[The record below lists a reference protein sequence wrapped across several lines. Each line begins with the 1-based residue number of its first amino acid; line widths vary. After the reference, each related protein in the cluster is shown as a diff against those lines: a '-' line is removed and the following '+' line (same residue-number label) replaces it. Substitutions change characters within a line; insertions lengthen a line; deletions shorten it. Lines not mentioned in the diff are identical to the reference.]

1 MSYPRAAWVAAVT
14 SLVLAACGSGGAAGQ
29 RAAFR
34 SAFAGQRASVNRI
47 AVELRA
53 TLDQAGPDPDALLA
67 DSFSAL
73 GARAAQKAE
82 RSRSSPTRRLTT
94 PGYAIWAQRSW
105 PWPTGSVT
113 CQRRPPSTSLRPR
126 APRCGR
132 CAPDA
137 ADVMQAEAWLAQD
150 LGLAAG

>member
-73 GARAAQKAE
+73 GARAA
-82 RSRSSPTRRLTT
+82 
-94 PGYAIWAQRSW
+94 
-105 PWPTGSVT
+105 
-113 CQRRPPSTSLRPR
+113 RRPSDRGARP
-126 APRCGR
+126 PG
-132 CAPDA
+132 
-137 ADVMQAEAWLAQD
+137 
-150 LGLAAG
+150 G